1 MQCQRLLCSML
12 AAHPSR
18 PATSGC
24 VAQRSLHGRSISKRC
39 SRSNPRHRD
48 IRQNISAYSQGKSIM
63 RFNTILCVLFT
74 TAVVPTSLQI
84 QPVMPA
90 PPNVLTCGRS
100 FVVESKVA
108 LKEDGG
114 AILTPIWT
122 WTPEKSKG
130 MPVELVKNFS
140 TIDECKPASGG
151 SELLVT
157 SSHDAVAIV
166 SRKTGDTLFS
176 ANVKN
181 AHSAVL
187 LPDHL
192 IAVASSDATDGTG
205 DRIVFFDRRY
215 STVRLAELPFQ
226 AAHGLVWD
234 DLRKSLWADG
244 FDQLVNMRV
253 TRDGKGQVHV
263 SFLKIYSLPESTGH
277 DFRISSDCSTLYVST
292 THHAYE
298 FPIALQTFKPYGPLA
313 DLLDVKSFSV
323 DPHSGRMV
331 YTVADKGGY
340 WTSTLRFALP
350 ESTAPLPV
358 PIYKTRWVT
367 DLPPSCRSN

>member
-1 MQCQRLLCSML
+1 LIAFSFI
-12 AAHPSR
+12 
-18 PATSGC
+18 PAWPTL
-24 VAQRSLHGRSISKRC
+24 QT
-39 SRSNPRHRD
+39 
-48 IRQNISAYSQGKSIM
+48 QQSAM
-63 RFNTILCVLFT
+63 
-74 TAVVPTSLQI
+74 PT
-84 QPVMPA
+84 
-90 PPNVLTCGRS
+90 PPHVLTCGRS
-100 FVVESKVA
+100 FVVESQGVFQK
-108 LKEDGG
+108 GG
-114 AILTPIWT
+114 AKLEPVWT
-122 WTPEKSKG
+122 WTPDKSKG
-130 MPVELVKNFS
+130 MPAGLVKNFS

-151 SELLVT
+151 AELLVT

-166 SRKTGDTLFS
+166 ARQSGDTLFS

-187 LPDHL
+187 LPEDL

-215 STVRLAELPFQ
+215 SNVRLAELPLH

-234 DLRKSLWADG
+234 NRTHSLWADG
-244 FDQLVNMRV
+244 FDQLVNVRV
-253 TRDGKGQVHV
+253 ARDEKGQVHV

-277 DFRISSDCSTLYVST
+277 DFRMSSDCSTLYVST

-350 ESTAPLPV
+350 ESAAPLSV

-367 DLPPSCRSN
+367 DLPPSCMSD